1 MLEHTNKIAI
11 KILSEEHFDYRVKP
25 ENRWHYDIQYKMLVK
40 AIELS
45 RLSENDL
52 SECVCNEE
60 DKHGWTTVK
69 CCNKCGLS
77 IEPFWRKNN

>member
-40 AIELS
+40 AI
-45 RLSENDL
+45 
-52 SECVCNEE
+52 
-60 DKHGWTTVK
+60 
-69 CCNKCGLS
+69 
-77 IEPFWRKNN
+77 